1 MKKQISVCIFL
12 SIILIALS
20 FVFIRFNNEKK
31 EKQQADNTQL
41 MEITQQAQMQME
53 EATESETETESQYLF
68 CIQEKDNRLV
78 VYEEKT
84 GSVYMETG
92 IMANDLPK
100 ELYETLK
107 DGIFFETESDLYD
120 FLESYSS

>member
-12 SIILIALS
+12 SIILIVLS
-20 FVFIRFNNEKK
+20 LTFIRFNNEKK
-31 EKQQADNTQL
+31 EKQEADNTQL
-41 MEITQQAQMQME
+41 MEITQKAQMQME
-53 EATESETETESQYLF
+53 EPTESETELPYLF

-92 IMANDLPK
+92 IMASDLPQ
-100 ELYETLK
+100 ELYETLKK
-107 DGIFFETESDLYD
+107 DGIFFETEADLYD